1 MAATDSA
8 TPAPRPIFSL
18 DPIQYVK
25 LVSVNPDGSEHSH
38 IVDRDAITSYS
49 GLIRDL
55 LNETFGSEKL
65 SDDTPATSSSTLS
78 DDEVTAVTQTIGS
91 IPMLEFREIDK
102 ETMIVLII
110 FAMWK
115 KRYSKVNDERIPDF
129 PVPQDKNLALKA
141 LIAANELRV

>member
-25 LVSVNPDGSEHSH
+25 LISVNPDGSEHFH
-38 IVDRDAITSYS
+38 IVDGDAIKSYS

-65 SDDTPATSSSTLS
+65 SDDAPATSSTLS
-78 DDEVTAVTQTIGS
+78 DDAVTTVSQTISS

-141 LIAANELRV
+141 LIASNELRV